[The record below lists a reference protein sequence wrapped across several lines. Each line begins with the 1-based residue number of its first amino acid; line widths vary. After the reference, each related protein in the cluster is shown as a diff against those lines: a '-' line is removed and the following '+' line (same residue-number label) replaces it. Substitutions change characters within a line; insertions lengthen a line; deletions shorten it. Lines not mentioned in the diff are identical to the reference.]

1 MYGWEFPPFISG
13 GLGVACYDLTKALS
27 SYGEEITFVL
37 PTMKGKDVDISHL
50 NLLDSNEIRVPE
62 FINTS
67 KSEDISYEDFMEKIN
82 LIGIESA
89 LKPYITEKSYQEFLE
104 RLNESK
110 TITETITF
118 EQGYETNFY
127 DFSISGDY
135 GPNLISEVF
144 RYAFVAGSVAASVEH
159 DIIHAHDWLTFLAG
173 LEAKRISSK
182 PLICHVH
189 ALETDRSGVSVNQQ
203 IYEIE
208 KRGLEAADQIIAVS
222 YLTKNSIVN
231 YYGINPD
238 KISVVHNAV
247 SKKKSTQRNDSVR
260 KDPDEK
266 IILFLGRITFQK
278 GPDYFLEAAAKVLKK
293 YPKARFVLAGSGDMV
308 NRLIERTA
316 ELKIG
321 RNVHFTGFLK
331 RPEVEEIFASSDV
344 YVMSSVSEPFGI
356 SCLEA
361 ILFDVPV
368 VISKQSGAAEVL
380 QSALKVDFWDTDE
393 LANKI
398 LNILNHEALRK
409 ELQSQAAEELKHIQ
423 WEKSAQHVIE
433 VYNAVKNTSDKN
445 KVLCA

>member
-1 MYGWEFPPFISG
+1 
-13 GLGVACYDLTKALS
+13 
-27 SYGEEITFVL
+27 
-37 PTMKGKDVDISHL
+37 MKGKDVANSHV
-50 NLLDSNEIRVPE
+50 NLLDTNEIRVP
-62 FINTS
+62 NTVD
-67 KSEDISYEDFMEKIN
+67 KSVSYEEFLEKIN
-82 LIGIESA
+82 LIGVESS
-89 LKPYITEKSYQEFLE
+89 LRPYITEKSYQEFIE
-104 RLNESK
+104 RLQESK
-110 TITETITF
+110 TIKEENI
-118 EQGYETNFY
+118 ETNFY
-127 DFSISGDY
+127 EFHISGDY

-144 RYAFVAGSVAASVEH
+144 RYAFVAGSVAANVEH

-173 LEAKRISSK
+173 IEAKRISGK
-182 PLICHVH
+182 PLVCHVH
-189 ALETDRSGVSVNQQ
+189 ALETDRSGVSGVNKQ

-208 KRGLEAADQIIAVS
+208 KTGLQAADKIIAVS

-231 YYGINPD
+231 YYGIDPD
-238 KISVVHNAV
+238 KVSVVHNAV
-247 SKKKSTQRNDSVR
+247 SKKKSTQRSNSVR

-409 ELQSQAAEELKHIQ
+409 ELQCQASEELKYIQ
-423 WEKSAQHVIE
+423 WEKSAKHVIE
-433 VYNAVKNTSDKN
+433 VYEATKTASEN
-445 KVLCA
+445 KALCN

>member
-1 MYGWEFPPFISG
+1 MNMSKILMYGWEFPPFITG

-27 SYGEEITFVL
+27 SLGTEITFVL
-37 PTMKGKDVDISHL
+37 PTMKGKNPVNSHL
-50 NLLDSNEIRVPE
+50 HLLDTNDLRVPNY
-62 FINTS
+62 ID
-67 KSEDISYEDFMEKIN
+67 KSISYEEFMEKID
-82 LIGIESA
+82 LIGINSS
-89 LKPYITEKSYQEFLE
+89 LRPYITEDSYQEFIN
-104 RLNESK
+104 RMYESN
-110 TITETITF
+110 TITEEHI
-118 EQGYETNFY
+118 QKDFY
-127 DFSISGDY
+127 QFNISGDY
-135 GPNLISEVF
+135 GPNLIAEVF
-144 RYAFVAGSVAASVEH
+144 RYAFVAGSVAADVEH
-159 DIIHAHDWLTFLAG
+159 EVIHAHDWLTFLAG
-173 LEAKRISSK
+173 VEAKRISGK
-182 PLICHVH
+182 PLVCHVH
-189 ALETDRSGVSVNQQ
+189 ALETDRSGINVNQQ
-203 IYEIE
+203 IFEIE

-231 YYGINPD
+231 YYGISPD

-247 SKKKSTQRNDSVR
+247 SKKKSTQRTNSVK

-278 GPDYFLEAAAKVLKK
+278 GPDYFLEAAAKVLQK
-293 YPKARFVLAGSGDMV
+293 YPKARFVLAGSGDMI

-331 RPEVEEIFASSDV
+331 RPEVEELFASRDV

-380 QSALKVDFWDTDE
+380 QSALKVDFWDTEE

-398 LNILNHEALRK
+398 LNILNHKALRK
-409 ELQSQAAEELKHIQ
+409 ELQAQASEELKHIQ

-433 VYNAVKNTSDKN
+433 VYDKIKKQAAVCK
-445 KVLCA
+445 

>member
-1 MYGWEFPPFISG
+1 MSKILMYGWEFPPFITG

-27 SYGEEITFVL
+27 SLGTEITFVL
-37 PTMKGKDVDISHL
+37 PTMKGKNPVNSHL
-50 NLLDSNEIRVPE
+50 HLLDTNDLRVPNY
-62 FINTS
+62 ID
-67 KSEDISYEDFMEKIN
+67 KSISYEEFMEKID
-82 LIGIESA
+82 LIGINSS
-89 LKPYITEKSYQEFLE
+89 LRPYITEDSYQEFIN
-104 RLNESK
+104 RMYESN
-110 TITETITF
+110 TITEEHI
-118 EQGYETNFY
+118 QKDFY
-127 DFSISGDY
+127 QFNISGDY
-135 GPNLISEVF
+135 GPNLIAEVF
-144 RYAFVAGSVAASVEH
+144 RYAFVAGSVAADVEH
-159 DIIHAHDWLTFLAG
+159 EVIHAHDWLTFLAG
-173 LEAKRISSK
+173 VEAKRISGK
-182 PLICHVH
+182 PLVCHVH
-189 ALETDRSGVSVNQQ
+189 ALETDRSGINVNQQ
-203 IYEIE
+203 IFEIE

-231 YYGINPD
+231 YYGISPD

-247 SKKKSTQRNDSVR
+247 SKKKSTQRTNSVK

-266 IILFLGRITFQK
+266 SILFLGRITFQK
-278 GPDYFLEAAAKVLKK
+278 GPDYFLEAAAKVLQK
-293 YPKARFVLAGSGDMV
+293 YPKARFVLAGSGDMI

-331 RPEVEEIFASSDV
+331 RPEVEELFASSDV

-380 QSALKVDFWDTDE
+380 QSALKVDFWDTEE

-398 LNILNHEALRK
+398 LNILNHKALRK
-409 ELQSQAAEELKHIQ
+409 ELQAQASEELKHIQ

-433 VYNAVKNTSDKN
+433 VYDKIKKQAAVCK
-445 KVLCA
+445 